1 MKKFLGILVA
11 MMLVIGFAGQASA
24 YFEDYSLLRFV
35 FQSGTAVPNEWGT
48 DLGVDTTSTG
58 VSSYGLVGDLLAASN
73 FTDMSQVKV
82 SYWAKENASPNPA
95 QYWITGG
102 YNDGDGL
109 TLTGGKATNLNTAT
123 DAVTGSTYGYGKYGT
138 STVVL
143 AKSSTYSHYYNIEKN
158 TDSSIGGFANSLKVP
173 PGKEAT
179 ISLADLTG
187 PTHEVWSSL
196 YYFNYKNAELV
207 GTLVAYIRTYMTA
220 GADGDYT
227 TLADNFI
234 GTEIRAVPVPAAVW
248 LLGSGLMALFGI
260 RRKSIS
266 RYFA

>member
-1 MKKFLGILVA
+1 MKKFLGIFVA

-35 FQSGTAVPNEWGT
+35 YQTGTEVSNEWGT
-48 DLGVDTTSTG
+48 DLGVNTTSTG
-58 VSSYGLVGDLLAASN
+58 ISSYGLVGDLLAASN
-73 FTDMSQVKV
+73 FTDMSKVVV
-82 SYWAKENASPNPA
+82 SYWSKENTSPNPA

-109 TLTGGKATNLNTAT
+109 TLTGSKASVLNTKT
-123 DAVTGSTYGYGKYGT
+123 DYVTGKYDDYGT

-143 AKSSTYSHYYNIEKN
+143 AKSNTKSNYYNIEN
-158 TDSSIGGFANSLKVP
+158 NNDNNIGGFGGSLKVP

-187 PTHEVWSSL
+187 PTHEVMSSL
-196 YYFNYKNAELV
+196 YYFNYQNAELV

-248 LLGSGLMALFGI
+248 LLGSGLIGLFGI